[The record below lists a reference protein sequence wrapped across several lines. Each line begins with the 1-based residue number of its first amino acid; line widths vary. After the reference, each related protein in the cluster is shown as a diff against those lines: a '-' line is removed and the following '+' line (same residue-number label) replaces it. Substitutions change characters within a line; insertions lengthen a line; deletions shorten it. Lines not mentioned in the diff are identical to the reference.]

1 MVLKASHERTVVW
14 EANREIPVSERFSA
28 LRIVDGNLV
37 VFNESKT
44 QVWSTNLNSTTNS
57 GSVQAVL
64 LDSGNLVL
72 RAGSSN
78 NTSEPLWQSFDHPT
92 HTWLP
97 GGKLGF
103 NNITKQTQFLTSWKN
118 SEDPSSGLFSV
129 GINQDGSNSYS
140 IWWNRTIQYWT
151 SGSWDASSRTFRL
164 DPDLRLNS
172 IYNFRYVT
180 NENISYF
187 TYSPYDPKLVYRC
200 LMSVTGQVQLLSWM
214 ENTRQWNL
222 FWSQPRR
229 QCEVHATC
237 GHSGVAM
244 MHQGPSC
251 GTEDRFLEM
260 HNMLMP
266 ENKQALEV
274 RSVEKC
280 GSVCL
285 SNCSCTAY
293 AYDSSTGCSIWTQ
306 DILGVEQ
313 LAEDDSHGRMLYI
326 RLAASELMYLKSGKG
341 RADKRSL
348 KIALVSAAAGLFA
361 VSFGYFLWKKTLGK
375 KREHRRKHGGIE
387 INYGAGGVKN
397 DTELPLFGLKR
408 ILAATDNF
416 S

>member
-1 MVLKASHERTVVW
+1 
-14 EANREIPVSERFSA
+14 
-28 LRIVDGNLV
+28 
-37 VFNESKT
+37 
-44 QVWSTNLNSTTNS
+44 
-57 GSVQAVL
+57 
-64 LDSGNLVL
+64 
-72 RAGSSN
+72 
-78 NTSEPLWQSFDHPT
+78 
-92 HTWLP
+92 
-97 GGKLGF
+97 
-103 NNITKQTQFLTSWKN
+103 
-118 SEDPSSGLFSV
+118 
-129 GINQDGSNSYS
+129 
-140 IWWNRTIQYWT
+140 
-151 SGSWDASSRTFRL
+151 
-164 DPDLRLNS
+164 
-172 IYNFRYVT
+172 
-180 NENISYF
+180 
-187 TYSPYDPKLVYRC
+187 
-200 LMSVTGQVQLLSWM
+200 
-214 ENTRQWNL
+214 
-222 FWSQPRR
+222 
-229 QCEVHATC
+229 
-237 GHSGVAM
+237 
-244 MHQGPSC
+244 
-251 GTEDRFLEM
+251 M

-397 DTELPLFGLKR
+397 DTELPLFGVAIKR
-408 ILAATDNF
+408 LSKKSGQRHQEFLNEVELIAKHQHTNLVRLLGCCVEEEELLLIYKYMPNRSLDKLLFDPCEKT
-416 S
+416 

>member
-1 MVLKASHERTVVW
+1 
-14 EANREIPVSERFSA
+14 
-28 LRIVDGNLV
+28 
-37 VFNESKT
+37 
-44 QVWSTNLNSTTNS
+44 
-57 GSVQAVL
+57 
-64 LDSGNLVL
+64 
-72 RAGSSN
+72 
-78 NTSEPLWQSFDHPT
+78 
-92 HTWLP
+92 
-97 GGKLGF
+97 
-103 NNITKQTQFLTSWKN
+103 
-118 SEDPSSGLFSV
+118 
-129 GINQDGSNSYS
+129 
-140 IWWNRTIQYWT
+140 
-151 SGSWDASSRTFRL
+151 
-164 DPDLRLNS
+164 
-172 IYNFRYVT
+172 
-180 NENISYF
+180 
-187 TYSPYDPKLVYRC
+187 
-200 LMSVTGQVQLLSWM
+200 MSVMGQVQLLSWM
-214 ENTRQWNL
+214 ENTRQWNF

-237 GHSGVAM
+237 GAFGSCNDASVPLCTCLMGFEPKSPLDWYL
-244 MHQGPSC
+244 QDYSDGCSRKTSLQC
-251 GTEDRFLEM
+251 GTEDRFLEI

-266 ENKQALEV
+266 ENKQAVEV